1 MMVQTKTLIDFT
13 KGLKFT
19 ESPRWHDGRLWFL
32 DIHDK
37 SINCCSEW
45 SGVYRGRQDFL
56 SEWDCDRT

>member
-1 MMVQTKTLIDFT
+1 MMAQTKTLIDFT

-37 SINCCSEW
+37 KHKIC
-45 SGVYRGRQDFL
+45 
-56 SEWDCDRT
+56 